1 MVRRPPRST
10 RTDPL
15 FPYTTLFRSRRL
27 VPLPCRRGAP
37 DRVEGHELA
46 RRDGLDRRPQRVP
59 DGGAR
64 FGSGVATV
72 EPDDVRPLAVTLGQ
86 EAAINRGVDL
96 GELALGRDRK
106 STRLTSSH

>member
-64 FGSGVATV
+64 FGSGVAAV

-96 GELALGRDRK
+96 GELALGRQEIGRA
-106 STRLTSSH
+106 HV